1 MKIQANTLFVK
12 AKHYINGSVLLV
24 FATLLAIIAANSPLR
39 DWYFSLWNET
49 MSLSIAGFNLFA
61 HGSNSLTVHQFIN
74 DALMAIFFFIVGL
87 EIKKEMLVGEL
98 ASPRK
103 AMLPIIAAIGGVVV
117 PILVFLSLSENELVA
132 KGAAIPMAT
141 DIAFSLGVLSLL
153 GKRVPISLKIFLT
166 ALAVVDDIGGII
178 VIALFYSKHFAPE
191 FLFYSLIGFAALI
204 YGARKGVR
212 SITFYLGIGVV
223 IWYLFLQSGV
233 HPTIAGVLVAF
244 CIPSR
249 PSINVDN
256 YIQNIKSSID
266 QFPDKTE
273 QVKGNSTMLCKNQ
286 VELLKKVESYSDNVI
301 SPLQHL
307 EDRLHSFV
315 YYCVI
320 PAFAFANAGLNFS
333 EMDLSLGLHGAAL
346 PVLLGLV
353 VGKFVGIFSFSF
365 LAIKSKLVPMPT
377 NANFKS
383 IAGIAMLG
391 GVGFT
396 VSLFIATL
404 SFTTPAELDL
414 LMQSKF
420 GVLLGS
426 VVAGVLGYTILK
438 YTLKNNNQTS

>member
-1 MKIQANTLFVK
+1 MKTQAHTLFVR

-24 FATLLAIIAANSPLR
+24 FATVLAIVAANSPLKE
-39 DWYFSLWNET
+39 WYFSLWDQP
-49 MSLSIAGFNLFA
+49 MSLSVAGFNLFSHSGHA
-61 HGSNSLTVHQFIN
+61 LTLHQFIN
-74 DALMAIFFFIVGL
+74 DALMAMFFFIVGL
-87 EIKKEMLVGEL
+87 EIKKEMLIGEL

-103 AMLPIIAAIGGVVV
+103 ALLPIIAAIGGVAV
-117 PILVFLSLSENELVA
+117 PIALFLTLSDNELVA

-178 VIALFYSKHFAPE
+178 VIALFYSKSFSPE
-191 FLFYSLIGFAALI
+191 FLLYSLIGFAALI
-204 YGARKGVR
+204 YGAKTGVR
-212 SITFYLGIGVV
+212 SLTFYLGIGVV

-244 CIPSR
+244 CVPTR
-249 PSINVDN
+249 PSINVHK
-256 YIQNIKSSID
+256 YIQSIKSSMD
-266 QFPDKTE
+266 EFPPDGG
-273 QVKGNSTMLCKNQ
+273 QIKGETVILAKNQ
-286 VELLKKVESYSDNVI
+286 TELLKKVESYSDHVI

-315 YYCVI
+315 YYFII
-320 PAFAFANAGLNFS
+320 PVFAFANAGLDFAK
-333 EMDLSLGLHGAAL
+333 MDISLNLEGAAL
-346 PVLLGLV
+346 PVLVGLV
-353 VGKFVGIFSFSF
+353 VGKFVGIFVFSF
-365 LAIKSKLVPMPT
+365 LAIKSKIVPMPN

-383 IAGIAMLG
+383 IAGVAMLG

-404 SFTTPAELDL
+404 SFTTEAEFGL
-414 LMQSKF
+414 LMQAKF

-426 VVAGVLGYTILK
+426 IIAGVLGYNILK
-438 YTLKNNNQTS
+438 YTLKKEL